1 MMAREQNAASIT
13 GKMLDGL
20 SRFESYNNKEIY
32 RFDQFGF
39 TITGRL
45 ISGLSGFLV
54 IVVMLMF
61 TFSSAA
67 NSITVAELG
76 GIKSFTADIVI
87 TENSG
92 PSFSGTLEDQGDYVD
107 FGYIVEEADWDYIS
121 NMHIS
126 HFDVGVSW
134 DADGGG
140 GGGRQVTFEVSSQ
153 SNTAGDSQN
162 NQGGGGTVTIVWPVN
177 PLPETVSDTADS
189 PDAFVSS
196 FEKSGEWMGGTFTY
210 TSESALADTTPFTS
224 ESISYTITL
233 TYYTWEL
240 ENVRELAEI

>member
-1 MMAREQNAASIT
+1 MAREQNAVSIT
-13 GKMLDGL
+13 GKISDGL

-32 RFDQFGF
+32 RFDQLGF

-45 ISGLSGFLV
+45 ISGLSGFLI

-67 NSITVAELG
+67 NSVMVAELG
-76 GIKSFTADIVI
+76 GIKSYTADVVI
-87 TENSG
+87 TKQSG
-92 PSFSGTLEDQGDYVD
+92 PSISGTLEDEGDYVD

-121 NMHIS
+121 NMRIS
-126 HFDVGVSW
+126 HFDVEVNWS
-134 DADGGG
+134 ANGGG
-140 GGGRQVTFEVSSQ
+140 GGGRQVTFDVSSQ
-153 SNTAGDSQN
+153 NNTAGDSQSVG
-162 NQGGGGTVTIVWPVN
+162 GGGGTITTVWSVN
-177 PLPETVSDTADS
+177 QLPEKVTDTADS

-196 FEKSGEWMGGTFTY
+196 FETDGEWMGGTFTY
-210 TSESALADTTPFTS
+210 TSESALADTTPLTS

-240 ENVRELAEI
+240 DVRELSEI